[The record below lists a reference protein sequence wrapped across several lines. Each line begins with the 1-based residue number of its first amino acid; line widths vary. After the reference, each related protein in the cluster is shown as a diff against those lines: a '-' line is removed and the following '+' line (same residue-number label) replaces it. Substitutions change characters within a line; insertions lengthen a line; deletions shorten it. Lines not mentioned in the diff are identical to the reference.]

1 MLTVRARRKPVRLSE
16 KKAGGHLEFFPG
28 KEAQTQGRTQEKKAT
43 KNKAIWVE
51 SHLPKIT
58 E

>member
-1 MLTVRARRKPVRLSE
+1 VRLSE